1 MPLPT
6 PHQILGVPPGAA
18 PDEVRRAFRRRAF
31 VLHPDRNPSPTAADD
46 FRALRAA
53 YDAVVAGAAGDGGFD
68 VDQIA
73 RDIEAAALEA
83 DRRRSS
89 GVASEPVWQ
98 QVRVPL
104 DRSPRERLADG
115 LATARGRTAAGVGV
129 GLGLAL
135 GVAILASAGTAGWGL
150 AAAAAAVAVG
160 AALGLAAV
168 WTADPRPWAVDTHW
182 RGVRDLR
189 WDATVEWD
197 EICAVDEADGWLDLL
212 ITDAAARRL
221 GRSVPPQTLVRLRPV
236 GAEAPV
242 AYRLPL
248 RASAPLAGVVRTQ
261 LATALAA

>member
-1 MPLPT
+1 MSAPT
-6 PHQILGVPPGAA
+6 PYQILGIPPGAT

-31 VLHPDRNPSPTAADD
+31 VLHPDRNPSPTATDD

-53 YDAVVAGAAGDGGFD
+53 YDAVLAGRPGADDFD

-73 RDIEAAALEA
+73 RDIEAAAHEA

-89 GVASEPVWQ
+89 GAAAEPVWQ

-104 DRSPRERLADG
+104 DRTPRERLADG
-115 LATARGRTAAGVGV
+115 FATSRGRLAAGTGSV
-129 GLGLAL
+129 LAL
-135 GVAILASAGTAGWGL
+135 VLGAAIPAALGAAGWGV
-150 AAAAAAVAVG
+150 AAGLFAATIC
-160 AALGLAAV
+160 AALAGAVV

-197 EICAVDEADGWLDLL
+197 EIQSVDEADAWLDLL

-221 GRSVPPQTLVRLRPV
+221 GRSVPAETLVRVRPV
-236 GAEAPV
+236 GDEAPV

-248 RASAPLAGVVRTQ
+248 RSSGPLAGVVREQ
-261 LATALAA
+261 LAAALAA

>member
-6 PHQILGVPPGAA
+6 PHQILGVPPGAT
-18 PDEVRRAFRRRAF
+18 PEEVRRAFRRRAF
-31 VLHPDRNPSPTAADD
+31 VLHPDRNPSPTATDD
-46 FRALRAA
+46 FCALRAA
-53 YDAVVAGAAGDGGFD
+53 YDAVVAGTAADDGFD

-73 RDIEAAALEA
+73 RDIETAALEA
-83 DRRRSS
+83 DRRRSA
-89 GVASEPVWQ
+89 GVADEPVWQ
-98 QVRVPL
+98 QVHVPL
-104 DRSPRERLADG
+104 DRTPRERLSDG
-115 LATARGRTAAGVGV
+115 LATSRGRTAA

-135 GVAILASAGTAGWGL
+135 GVTILASAGMAGWSVAAAAL
-150 AAAAAAVAVG
+150 AAAACVG
-160 AALGLAAV
+160 LGLAAV
-168 WTADPRPWAVDTHW
+168 WTADRRPWAVDTHW

-197 EICAVDEADGWLDLL
+197 EICAVDEAESWLDLL

-221 GRSVPPQTLVRLRPV
+221 GRSVPPTTLVRLRPV

-261 LATALAA
+261 LAAALAA

>member
-1 MPLPT
+1 MPVPT
-6 PHQILGVPPGAA
+6 PHQILGVPPGAT
-18 PDEVRRAFRRRAF
+18 PDDVRRAFRRRAF

-53 YDAVVAGAAGDGGFD
+53 YDAVLAGRPAADGFD

-73 RDIEAAALEA
+73 RDIEAAAHEA

-89 GVASEPVWQ
+89 GVAAEPVWQ

-115 LATARGRTAAGVGV
+115 LATVRGRTAAGAGA
-129 GLGLAL
+129 GLGLAI
-135 GVAILASAGTAGWGL
+135 GAAVLASVGMAGWGL
-150 AAAAAAVAVG
+150 SAAALAAVVCT
-160 AALGLAAV
+160 ALGLAAA

-197 EICAVDEADGWLDLL
+197 EICAVDEAEGWLDLL

-261 LATALAA
+261 LATVLAA